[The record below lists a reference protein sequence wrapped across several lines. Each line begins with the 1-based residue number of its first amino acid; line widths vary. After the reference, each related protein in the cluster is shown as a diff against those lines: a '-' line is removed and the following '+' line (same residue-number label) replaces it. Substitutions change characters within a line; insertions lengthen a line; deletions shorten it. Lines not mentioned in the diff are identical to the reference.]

1 MIKVGVTGGIGSGK
15 TVVSNLLNNF
25 GYPVYDSD
33 KNAKKLMNFKTEL
46 ISKIIYNFGPNSY
59 VKNKLNSKY
68 LASEVFTD
76 RKKLELLN
84 KIVHPFVK
92 EDFLSWTKCQY
103 SNIVFKESALIFELG
118 LNQELD
124 YSVLIISPKELKIQ
138 RLIERDNLNRK
149 EVLERMEN
157 QWSDDKKQKY
167 ADFKI
172 INDNKT
178 LLTNQVL
185 VILDKIKSFIKP

>member
-1 MIKVGVTGGIGSGK
+1 
-15 TVVSNLLNNF
+15 
-25 GYPVYDSD
+25 
-33 KNAKKLMNFKTEL
+33 MNFKTEL
-46 ISKIIYNFGPNSY
+46 ISKIIHHFGSNSY
-59 VKNKLNSKY
+59 LKNKLNSKF
-68 LASEVFTD
+68 LASEVFTN

-92 EDFLSWTKCQY
+92 EDFLSWTECQY

-138 RLIERDNLNRK
+138 RIIERDNLNRR

-178 LLTNQVL
+178 LLTNQVV
-185 VILDKIKSFIKP
+185 VILDKIKSSIKP